1 MKPPLAKLY
10 PCILMNI
17 FMYMQIIT
25 SKNIHSTHLII
36 IEVKPSLARMAIL
49 SKIYPW
55 MYFDL
60 QLHLLNTRR
69 LNSYMYI
76 SNIFILTSENI
87 SCTDLDTRMAPAELR
102 VPEAMIAL
110 DLWLPAVQEVTNQI
124 NNVIFIGQPKEAMI
138 ALDLWLPAVQ
148 EVIIRNCCNQVL
160 CIINWA
166 IRRGNDYPWP
176 LVFRCSRG
184 HHFSNCYNQVLCIIY
199 LAIKWG
205 SDCPRPLVACR
216 SRGYY

>member
-17 FMYMQIIT
+17 FINMQIIN
-25 SKNIHSTHLII
+25 SKNIHSTHLLII
-36 IEVKPSLARMAIL
+36 ISPEWSPHLPEWQYFPKSIHEYIL
-49 SKIYPW
+49 IFSCTYLDTW
-55 MYFDL
+55 
-60 QLHLLNTRR
+60 R

-76 SNIFILTSENI
+76 SNIFISTKTFTSKNI

-110 DLWLPAVQEVTNQI
+110 DLWLPAVQEV
-124 NNVIFIGQPKEAMI
+124 
-138 ALDLWLPAVQ
+138 
-148 EVIIRNCCNQVL
+148 IIR
-160 CIINWA
+160 
-166 IRRGNDYPWP
+166 
-176 LVFRCSRG
+176 
-184 HHFSNCYNQVLCIIY
+184 NCYNQVLYIIN